1 METCLTPHRDLID
14 ALSQVIGS
22 DAVIVDDAVLAGMAS
37 DLYAEGPWPV
47 VVIRPDTSTALA
59 AAVAAAT
66 SRGYSVVPRGGGLSY
81 TGGYECEPERTVLVD
96 LSALDRILEISAQDM
111 YVVAEAGVTWK
122 QLYETLKPLGLR
134 LPCFG
139 TFSGAGATVGGG
151 LSHGALFFGS
161 ARHGTVADNALGLE
175 VVTADGTLLRTGQWA
190 LQKSPPPTFC
200 NFGPDTTGLF
210 LHDGGALGIKTKAS
224 LRLIGLPS
232 ANGYASYA
240 FATFAAAGRAL
251 SAVARAGVAEEA
263 YVLDPGAVAIQRE
276 RGNSLATA
284 WRAIQQVWS
293 SARGARAGIKALVEL
308 ARAGRTL
315 VPEDAFTLHIVAA
328 GACQT
333 TVLDDLA
340 CARGLALAEGGV
352 VIAATVPR
360 IARADPFPPLNAV
373 LDASGS
379 RWAALNVK
387 VAHSQAQALIQ
398 KHQELMARHRQAM
411 DDCGV
416 RVTWLCSA
424 LGNHSFSFE
433 AVFHWFDTWLPL
445 HQQKVDPSLLASL
458 TPPLPNPVARALV
471 ASLREE
477 TCALFRDIGGASS
490 QIGRAYPFMETL
502 DPAPAALLRGLK
514 LQLDPRR
521 RMNPGVLGL

>member
-1 METCLTPHRDLID
+1 METGLIPHGDLI
-14 ALSQVIGS
+14 ATLREAVGS
-22 DAVIVDDAVLAGMAS
+22 DAVIIDDAVRAVMAG
-37 DLYAEGPWPV
+37 DLYAEGPRPV
-47 VVIRPDTSTALA
+47 AVIRPRTSTALA
-59 AAVAAAT
+59 AAVAATTA
-66 SRGYSVVPRGGGLSY
+66 RGYSVVPRGDGLSY
-81 TGGYECEPERTVLVD
+81 TGGYTCEPEHTVLVD
-96 LSALDRILEISAQDM
+96 LSALDRIVEISAQNM

-122 QLYETLKPLGLR
+122 QLYETLTPLGLR
-134 LPCFG
+134 LPFFG

-161 ARHGTVADNALGLE
+161 ARYGTVADNALGLE
-175 VVTADGTLLRTGQWA
+175 MVTADGTLLRTGQWA
-190 LQKSPPPTFC
+190 LQKSPPPTFR

-224 LRLIGLPS
+224 LRLIRLPT

-263 YVLDPGAVAIQRE
+263 YVLDPGAVAIQAE
-276 RGNSLATA
+276 RGNSFGTA
-284 WRAIQQVWS
+284 WRAIRQVWS
-293 SARGARAGIKALVEL
+293 STRGVSAGVKALLEL
-308 ARAGRTL
+308 ARVGRA
-315 VPEDAFTLHIVAA
+315 VIPEAAFTLHMVAA
-328 GACQT
+328 GACQA

-340 CARGLALAEGGV
+340 CARQLALTEGGV
-352 VIAATVPR
+352 AIAATVPR

-387 VAHSQAQALIQ
+387 VAHSQAQARIHE
-398 KHQELMARHRQAM
+398 HQALVARHHQAM

-445 HQQKVDPSLLASL
+445 HRQKADPVLLASF
-458 TPPLPNPVARALV
+458 TRPLPNPVARALV
-471 ASLREE
+471 ATLREE
-477 TCALFRDIGGASS
+477 TCVLFRDNGGASS
-490 QIGRAYPFMETL
+490 QIGRTHPFMEIL

-514 LQLDPRR
+514 TQLDPRR
-521 RMNPGVLGL
+521 HMNPGVLGL